1 MIKKGVKAVATK
13 VLVSDP
19 KKCTG
24 CKLCEL
30 ACSLR
35 KVGECNPAKSR
46 IRIID
51 WNNGGIF
58 LPVFCQQCIDGSCM
72 AACPNGAIYRD
83 YEMNRVMVDYD
94 RCISCKMCISAC
106 PFGAIGFDEDRRKII
121 RCDLCDGDPQ
131 CVRFC
136 DSKALSFV
144 DTNMLSYPNVRE
156 SARKFAGVKKAA

>member
-1 MIKKGVKAVATK
+1 MLSK

-24 CKLCEL
+24 CNLCEF

-35 KVGECNPAKSR
+35 KDGECNPAKSR

-51 WNNGGIF
+51 WNNKGLF
-58 LPVFCQQCIDGSCM
+58 LPIFCQQCEDGSCM
-72 AACPNGAIYRD
+72 AACPKGAIYRD

-106 PFGAIGFDEDRRKII
+106 PFGAIGFDEDRGKVI

-136 DSKALSFV
+136 DSKALSFI
-144 DTNMLSYPNVRE
+144 DTTMLSYPNVRK
-156 SARKFAGVKKAA
+156 SARNFTGVKKAA

>member
-1 MIKKGVKAVATK
+1 VSTK

-35 KVGECNPAKSR
+35 KVGECNPGQSR
-46 IRIID
+46 IHIID
-51 WNNGGIF
+51 WNNEGIY
-58 LPVFCQQCIDGSCM
+58 LPVSCQQCEDGPCM
-72 AACPNGAIYRD
+72 EACPKEAIYKD
-83 YEMNRVMVDYD
+83 DEIDRVMVDYD

-136 DSKALSFV
+136 EPKALSFV
-144 DTNMLSYPNVRE
+144 DTSMLYYPNVRE
-156 SARKFAGVKKAA
+156 SARKFAGVQKVA

>member
-1 MIKKGVKAVATK
+1 MLTK

-35 KVGECNPAKSR
+35 HEGECNPDLSR

-51 WNNGGIF
+51 WNNQGIY
-58 LPVFCQQCIDGSCM
+58 LPVSCQQCEDGSCM
-72 AACPNGAIYRD
+72 AVCPKDAIYRD
-83 YEMNRVMVDYD
+83 DKLDRVMVDYD

-106 PFGAIGFDEDRRKII
+106 PFGAIRFDENRGKII

-136 DSKALSFV
+136 DTKALAFV
-144 DTNMLSYPNVRE
+144 DTSLICYPRVRE
-156 SARKFAGVKKAA
+156 SARRFTGVMQRCA

>member
-1 MIKKGVKAVATK
+1 MSTK

-35 KVGECNPAKSR
+35 KVGECDPTKSR

-58 LPVFCQQCIDGSCM
+58 LPVFCQQCVDGSCM
-72 AACPNGAIYRD
+72 AACPKDAIYRD
-83 YEMNRVMVDYD
+83 YEMDRVMVDYD

-106 PFGAIGFDEDRRKII
+106 PFGAIGFDEDHGKII

-144 DTNMLSYPNVRE
+144 DTNMLSNPNVRE

>member
-1 MIKKGVKAVATK
+1 MSTK

-30 ACSLR
+30 ACSVR
-35 KVGECNPAKSR
+35 QEGECNPTQSR
-46 IRIID
+46 IHIID
-51 WNNGGIF
+51 WNNQGIF
-58 LPVFCQQCIDGSCM
+58 LPVFCQQCEDGPCM
-72 AACPNGAIYRD
+72 AACPNNAIYRD
-83 YEMNRVMVDYD
+83 YEMDRVMVDYD

-106 PFGAIGFDEDRRKII
+106 PFGAIGFDEVRGKII

-144 DTNMLSYPNVRE
+144 DTSMLCYPNIRE
-156 SARKFAGVKKAA
+156 SARKSAGVKKAA